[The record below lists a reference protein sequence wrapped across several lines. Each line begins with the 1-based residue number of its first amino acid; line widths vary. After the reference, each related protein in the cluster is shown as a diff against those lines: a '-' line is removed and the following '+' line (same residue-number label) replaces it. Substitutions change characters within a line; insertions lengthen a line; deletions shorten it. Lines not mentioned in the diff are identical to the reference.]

1 MAVKMQITEISAEA
15 KTVTT
20 NGQRNLR
27 ASIAKTGQTI
37 SSIVFTGSTL
47 RCFYSELSRYV
58 RTSADNSGIVRFLVQ
73 ITLQRI
79 LAGALFGLRCI
90 RSRWKDSLK
99 WQVVAEGVNRSP
111 QFIGNRQNPHNLSSL
126 NSNQ

>member
-58 RTSADNSGIVRFLVQ
+58 RTSADNSGTVRFLVKSRSNVFS
-73 ITLQRI
+73 LGRCLAFAASAHDGRI
-79 LAGALFGLRCI
+79 
-90 RSRWKDSLK
+90 
-99 WQVVAEGVNRSP
+99 V
-111 QFIGNRQNPHNLSSL
+111 
-126 NSNQ
+126 